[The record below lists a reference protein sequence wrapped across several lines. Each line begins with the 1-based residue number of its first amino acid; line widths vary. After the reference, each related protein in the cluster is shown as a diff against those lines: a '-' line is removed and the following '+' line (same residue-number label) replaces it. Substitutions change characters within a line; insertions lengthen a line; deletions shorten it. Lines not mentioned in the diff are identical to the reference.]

1 MTRTARWM
9 IVGCAAVML
18 LGGVPASAA
27 EFYEGKTI
35 RFVVG
40 FPAGGGFDIY
50 ARTIARHIGR
60 HLPGNPTVIVENMP
74 GASSLVAANTLYGR
88 TKPDGLTV
96 GFFHGNLITQH
107 LLGGEGIAFDPSKFE
122 WVGSPTSSTGVCA
135 FRKASGITSVEE
147 WAKAKEPV
155 KLGGIAPGDTT
166 YDIAKILAAALRLP
180 LRMVDGHKGV
190 PDIRLAAERGD
201 VAGLCVVWETLKVV
215 WSNALQSGDVVP
227 VIQVGARRHPDLP
240 NVPLASDLVTTEADR
255 TLIRVGILNPAKIIR
270 LLALPPGTPR
280 DRADAVRRAFAQTM
294 QDPEFRAEAQR
305 AKLEVDPLSGE
316 EVQEVV
322 AEFSQA
328 PSDVRARL
336 KDVLFRK

>member
-1 MTRTARWM
+1 MIGRWVVM
-9 IVGCAAVML
+9 GCAAVML
-18 LGGVPASAA
+18 CGSLPAIAA
-27 EFYEGKTI
+27 ELYEGKTV

-50 ARTIARHIGR
+50 ARTMARHIGR

-88 TKPDGLTV
+88 TRPDGLTV

-107 LLGGEGIAFDPSKFE
+107 LLGGEGIAFDPAKFE
-122 WVGSPTSSTGVCA
+122 WVGSPTVSTGVCA
-135 FRKASGITSVEE
+135 FRKASGITSIEE

-166 YDIAKILAAALRLP
+166 YDIAKILAAALHLP
-180 LRMVDGHKGV
+180 LRLVDGHKGV

-215 WSNALQSGDVVP
+215 WSNALASGEVVP
-227 VIQVGARRHPDLP
+227 IVQVGPRRHPDLP
-240 NVPLASDLVTTEADR
+240 NLPLASDLATTDVDR

-270 LLALPPGTPR
+270 LLALPPGTSR
-280 DRADAVRRAFAQTM
+280 DRVEALRRAFVETM
-294 QDPEFRAEAQR
+294 KDPEFRAEAQR
-305 AKLEVDPLSGE
+305 AKLDVDPLSGE

-322 AEFSQA
+322 AEFGQI
-328 PSDVRARL
+328 PPDVRARL